1 MIVNLSLV
9 FVYLSLI
16 GECCVCLTLPCQP
29 RHAQRADRDL
39 PVPYRARE
47 RERENPGISRV
58 TCTSN
63 QKEVRL
69 RGKISFN
76 MAMLGVSAFF
86 SQIALATGVLTSSL
100 GVGDRDNSRVV
111 VGGCH
116 RGCR

>member
-1 MIVNLSLV
+1 MLRLFNTALSAPARPK
-9 FVYLSLI
+9 
-16 GECCVCLTLPCQP
+16 GG
-29 RHAQRADRDL
+29 QRPASA
-39 PVPYRARE
+39 VQSERE